1 MCHVILQL
9 IMLSQGEISEIVDK
23 IKNKAKPDKIY
34 LFGSYAYDRATEKS
48 DLDLL
53 VVDDSGRDKNK
64 LALEISRTLFLR
76 NFGLDLIVASSFE
89 IQQKQER
96 KLGFWINITAKGKK
110 VYERS

>member
-1 MCHVILQL
+1 
-9 IMLSQGEISEIVDK
+9 MLDPKEIQDIASTIEKQVNPK
-23 IKNKAKPDKIY
+23 QIY